1 MYYRFE
7 NLDVWKLARLFSV
20 EIYRIS
26 NKFPKSEIFGLI
38 SQIRRAAISVALNI
52 AEGSSRGSDLEFKR
66 FLRISLGSIS
76 EVVTT
81 LYIALDL
88 ELVTKNQFDN
98 LYKVSGELTA
108 KIKALISSLGKKW
121 LSLVLRP

>member
-108 KIKALISSLGKKW
+108 KIKALISSLGKK
-121 LSLVLRP
+121 